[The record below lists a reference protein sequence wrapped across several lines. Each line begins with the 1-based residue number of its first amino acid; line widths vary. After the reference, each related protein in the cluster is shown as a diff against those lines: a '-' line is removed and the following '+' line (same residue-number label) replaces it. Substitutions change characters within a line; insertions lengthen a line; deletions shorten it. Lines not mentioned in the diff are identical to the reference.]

1 MKKSLIILSSI
12 IPVISTRIVISC
24 TRSQLKDK
32 TTDKNKNTNKKDNK
46 NSKDNSNKTDL
57 NNLDKNN
64 SRKPEQKNK
73 SESNH
78 NSNKSQSN
86 EIQKDQPTENNMSLD
101 NLSEEKRRISNLLN
115 DLTKIDQIKAI
126 AEELIYKKQDLTSQK
141 VKDEEWKKYQEKIL
155 SLFKEKKFDQVKEEL
170 LKLLK
175 ETIEIVS
182 NKKSFEEKLK
192 TYENIEINDQLKDG
206 LLLEFKLF
214 FETKFSINQEKET
227 TLIISKFL
235 EQIEQLISQKNHS
248 ELKNKLFEL
257 VDQIEQLEKNN
268 KS

>member
-12 IPVISTRIVISC
+12 IPVISTPIVISC

-32 TTDKNKNTNKKDNK
+32 TTDKNKNTHNKDNK

-64 SRKPEQKNK
+64 SKKPEPENK
-73 SESNH
+73 SESNN

-101 NLSEEKRRISNLLN
+101 NLSEEKRRISNLIK
-115 DLTKIDQIKAI
+115 DWSRIDQIKTI
-126 AEELIYKKQDLTSQK
+126 AEELIYKNQYLSNKNKK
-141 VKDEEWKKYQEKIL
+141 VEEWNKYQNKIL
-155 SLFKEKKFDQVKEEL
+155 SLFKEKKFDQIKEEL

-182 NKKSFEEKLK
+182 NKNSFEEKLK
-192 TYENIEINDQLKDG
+192 TYNNITITDQLKDG

-235 EQIEQLISQKNHS
+235 EEIEQLISERDQTK
-248 ELKNKLFEL
+248 LKNKLFEL

>member
-1 MKKSLIILSSI
+1 MKKSLFILGSI
-12 IPVISTRIVISC
+12 ISLISTSFVISC
-24 TRSQLKDK
+24 TKTTIENKTLDKTKDMHENNNKDLKDNNK
-32 TTDKNKNTNKKDNK
+32 FDLDIDKNK
-46 NSKDNSNKTDL
+46 
-57 NNLDKNN
+57 
-64 SRKPEQKNK
+64 PENPEPENK

-78 NSNKSQSN
+78 NSSDNHSNKMQN
-86 EIQKDQPTENNMSLD
+86 DEPTENNMNLD
-101 NLSEEKRRISNLLN
+101 SLSEEKKRISNLLK
-115 DLTKIDQIKAI
+115 DLTKIDQIKTI
-126 AEELIYKKQDLTSQK
+126 AEELIYRKQYLINKKNK
-141 VKDEEWKKYQEKIL
+141 VEEWNKYQNKIL

-182 NKKSFEEKLK
+182 NKKSFEEKIK
-192 TYENIEINDQLKDG
+192 TYENIGITVELKDG

-227 TLIISKFL
+227 TLTISKFL
-235 EQIEQLISQKNHS
+235 EEIEQLISQKNHS